1 MKYFLITLFSLLL
14 ISCISTQIISVEN
27 AEFTAFKNSAT
38 YKSCDES
45 GNEKFG
51 EYSLIN
57 NQWGKSKIKSGVY
70 RQCTYYNQGVFGW
83 EWEAPSRSYGVIG
96 YPEIWMGKYAWSQKS
111 NVSQANYYKSL
122 HELKKLEVQ
131 YEAQLNTDDKKYNL
145 SFDFWLHSEP
155 IVAIE
160 TIAVEVMIWEDYQNF
175 KSHGKLMETVQ
186 TSFGTYD
193 IMMGRMKKPELG
205 TNWNYIAFIRKDKR
219 TSGTVDIK
227 EILEILMR
235 KNYISPDLYLSS
247 IEFGTEILNSKGNIL
262 VKKYQV
268 DSE

>member
-1 MKYFLITLFSLLL
+1 
-14 ISCISTQIISVEN
+14 
-27 AEFTAFKNSAT
+27 
-38 YKSCDES
+38 
-45 GNEKFG
+45 
-51 EYSLIN
+51 
-57 NQWGKSKIKSGVY
+57 
-70 RQCTYYNQGVFGW
+70 
-83 EWEAPSRSYGVIG
+83 
-96 YPEIWMGKYAWSQKS
+96 
-111 NVSQANYYKSL
+111 
-122 HELKKLEVQ
+122 
-131 YEAQLNTDDKKYNL
+131 
-145 SFDFWLHSEP
+145 
-155 IVAIE
+155 
-160 TIAVEVMIWEDYQNF
+160 
-175 KSHGKLMETVQ
+175 METVQ

-193 IMMGRMKKPELG
+193 IMMGWMKKPELG